1 VASTV
6 KVTFLGDASSLV
18 KAGRQAENAT
28 DGVGGKLGKLGGLA
42 KGAGLAVAA
51 GLAVGAV
58 AAVKFAADAVSLAS
72 QAEQS
77 MGAVESVFGKAASAV
92 VKFTDDSAMRLGLSK
107 NDYREL
113 AAVVGSQLQAMGKSQ
128 ADAAIETDNLIGI
141 GADLAATFGGSVS
154 DAVSAVGSLLRG
166 ERDPIERYGVAIKDA
181 DIKARLAAEGNDK
194 LTGAAKK
201 TAEANAVLSLLTE
214 QTKNS
219 FGAFGKE
226 SGTLAGVQER
236 LKARFEDVQ
245 TQLGE
250 KLLPIATKLAE
261 WLLTKGVP
269 AFERFITKIE
279 ENKEGILRFGEGMLD
294 FGLTV
299 ADVVLAVGQGWLK
312 MVAVQL
318 GALASMT
325 GHIRSF
331 LNFFFDFADSIL
343 SSASA
348 AFGWIPGVGDKID
361 GARTKLG
368 ELQSSANARLRSVEG
383 SFRGAAATA
392 QAAADTVGNVR
403 NAVNSLKDRTF
414 TVTAIHRTVYTAQRD
429 GKGGGVQARA
439 KGGPVLPGQ
448 AYLVGEE
455 GPEMI
460 VPRRAGHV
468 LTAKETAA
476 ARTGG
481 SAGGAGVTNNY
492 NLTVNG
498 TLDERISDQT
508 IAGMFYRMELL
519 AGTRR

>member
-1 VASTV
+1 VAGNGSTV

-107 NDYREL
+107 NDYREM
-113 AAVVGSQLQAMGKSQ
+113 AAVVGSQLQSMGKSQ
-128 ADAAIETDNLIGI
+128 AESAKQTDVLIGM

-166 ERDPIERYGVAIKDA
+166 ERDPIERYGIAIKDA
-181 DIKARLAAEGNDK
+181 DIKARLAALGQDK
-194 LTGAAKK
+194 LTGAALK
-201 TAEANAVLSLLTE
+201 TATANATLSLLTE
-214 QTKNS
+214 QSKNS
-219 FGAFGKE
+219 LGAFGRE
-226 SGTLAGVQER
+226 ANTLAGTQER
-236 LKARFEDVQ
+236 LRARLDDVK
-245 TQLGE
+245 TSLGE
-250 KLLPIATKLAE
+250 RLLPIVTKFATYVLNE
-261 WLLTKGVP
+261 GVP
-269 AFERFITKIE
+269 ALERFIAYIDR
-279 ENKEGILRFGEGMLD
+279 NRDGIIRFGEGMLD

-299 ADVVLAVGQGWLK
+299 ANVVLAVGQGWLK
-312 MVAVQL
+312 MVSVQL

-343 SSASA
+343 SAASK

-361 GARTKLG
+361 GARSKLG
-368 ELQSSANARLRSVEG
+368 ELQSTANARLSSVER
-383 SFRGAAATA
+383 SFAGAARSADK
-392 QAAADTVGNVR
+392 AAATVGNVR
-403 NAVNSLKDRTF
+403 SAVDRLRDKTF
-414 TVTAIHRTVYTAQRD
+414 TITTIQKTVYTAQRD

-439 KGGPVLPGQ
+439 HGGPVLPGQ
-448 AYLVGEE
+448 PYLVGEE
-455 GPEMI
+455 GPELI
-460 VPRRAGHV
+460 VPSRAGHV

-476 ARTGG
+476 RTG
-481 SAGGAGVTNNY
+481 ATTNY
-492 NLTVNG
+492 NLTVQG
-498 TLDERISDQT
+498 TLDASVNERT
-508 IAGMFYRMELL
+508 IQETFRRMELL
-519 AGTRR
+519 AGTGG